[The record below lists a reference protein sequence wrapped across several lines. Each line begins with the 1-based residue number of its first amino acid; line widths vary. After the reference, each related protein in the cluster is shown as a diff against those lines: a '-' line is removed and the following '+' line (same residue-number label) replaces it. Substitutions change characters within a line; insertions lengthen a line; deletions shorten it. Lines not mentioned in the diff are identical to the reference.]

1 MEYKQVTYKNLK
13 VGQKIRGTIGDGCSR
28 GFTAFVKSINPA
40 FVTVELWR
48 KGGTEEKINSSL
60 MFEVEMTEEEF
71 NAKYREKAR
80 EVLYGIQNRLH
91 GDEIGYHEMWN
102 AWLYGT
108 PYEIAKECVK
118 QNMRVIGHSP
128 DIVPKH
134 AMFSGDLLDV
144 GVCAE
149 YEDGERFWCHF
160 RSQDIKEMLE
170 EYKDL
175 IQETGGKHH

>member
-1 MEYKQVTYKNLK
+1 MCFFFKQK
-13 VGQKIRGTIGDGCSR
+13 
-28 GFTAFVKSINPA
+28 TA
-40 FVTVELWR
+40 
-48 KGGTEEKINSSL
+48 
-60 MFEVEMTEEEF
+60 
-71 NAKYREKAR
+71 
-80 EVLYGIQNRLH
+80 
-91 GDEIGYHEMWN
+91 
-102 AWLYGT
+102 
-108 PYEIAKECVK
+108 YEIAKECVK